1 MGEPKNATLIQWL
14 KRMLG
19 KDTGSGVVQP
29 GFLTGLSPYPGEV
42 MQRDRNISRMR
53 NTARAR
59 QIVLEEQRKE
69 QRKKRLQQK
78 LYMDKLFET
87 YDDIGGV
94 PEDETRSFIKGNTL
108 IHPVEIMGAVKMNK
122 EMNKPKG
129 KVTL

>member
-87 YDDIGGV
+87 YDDVGGV
-94 PEDETRSFIKGNTL
+94 PEGLPSYNKGNTL
-108 IHPVEIMGAVKMNK
+108 IHPIEILGAAKIHK

-129 KVTL
+129 KLQI

>member
-1 MGEPKNATLIQWL
+1 
-14 KRMLG
+14 
-19 KDTGSGVVQP
+19 
-29 GFLTGLSPYPGEV
+29 
-42 MQRDRNISRMR
+42 MR

-87 YDDIGGV
+87 YDDVGGV
-94 PEDETRSFIKGNTL
+94 PEGLPSYHKGNTL
-108 IHPVEIMGAVKMNK
+108 IHPIEILGAAKIHK

-129 KVTL
+129 KETL